1 MDYTAFSH
9 QHSKNIN
16 GIRQH
21 ELFDTVNLSS
31 AMPISTGLRGPPFRC
46 CLALTGMFTSA
57 CTQPLPQLR
66 GFMLFPIVYYYK
78 LQGNNI
84 FVSLASSE
92 NVRAFLGHR
101 THSLIWNFWVR
112 GYFVAMMRFET

>member
-1 MDYTAFSH
+1 
-9 QHSKNIN
+9 
-16 GIRQH
+16 
-21 ELFDTVNLSS
+21 
-31 AMPISTGLRGPPFRC
+31 
-46 CLALTGMFTSA
+46 
-57 CTQPLPQLR
+57 
-66 GFMLFPIVYYYK
+66 MLFPIVYYHK
-78 LQGNNI
+78 LQGNDI